1 MYKKNKNGE
10 RDEFSVINQLDG
22 CSGRV
27 NTEASGWRAKV
38 NMGWGGLSWLE
49 HGVELQIFSP

>member
-1 MYKKNKNGE
+1 M
-10 RDEFSVINQLDG
+10 LDG
-22 CSGRV
+22 CSSRV

-38 NMGWGGLSWLE
+38 NMGGGVLSWLE

>member
-1 MYKKNKNGE
+1 M
-10 RDEFSVINQLDG
+10 LDG

-38 NMGWGGLSWLE
+38 NMGWGVGGLSWLE